1 MFLVVRQR
9 VLPRPH
15 TARCS
20 CAPFSTQAFIYD
32 HDICAFLWV
41 LLFCC
46 FADLLVAHGA
56 GILHLLDEKLHK
68 M

>member
-1 MFLVVRQR
+1 MTTTFA
-9 VLPRPH
+9 H
-15 TARCS
+15 S
-20 CAPFSTQAFIYD
+20 FGFG
-32 HDICAFLWV
+32 
-41 LLFCC
+41 C